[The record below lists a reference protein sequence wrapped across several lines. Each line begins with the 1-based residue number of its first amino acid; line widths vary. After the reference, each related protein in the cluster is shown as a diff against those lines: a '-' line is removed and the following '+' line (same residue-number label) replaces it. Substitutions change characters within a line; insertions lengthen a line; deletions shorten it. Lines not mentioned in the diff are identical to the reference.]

1 MKMEAQKTEAW
12 NLPCYYVNMQI
23 TFLFIFTQ
31 SKINLLK
38 RTVLFVTDP
47 FRETIFWAITVR
59 SPIRKQQPFIR
70 PFIPSSVQ
78 YTHIN
83 THTHRQPR
91 CLNSEKHY
99 FDSPTEKHQIH
110 WLSSQAGEERILQM
124 GHVNFPNC
132 VLCKS
137 AHIICS
143 YVRLFQIRN
152 HCRQT
157 NHTAHEKQKV
167 RNYFSPLWI
176 TKFSHLGRTQS
187 IRAWKL
193 SLLFR
198 TDNYSR

>member
-1 MKMEAQKTEAW
+1 MLLRKYANHFPFYIYTIQNKSSKTDSFVCDWPISWNYILSNYCQKSDKKTA
-12 NLPCYYVNMQI
+12 
-23 TFLFIFTQ
+23 
-31 SKINLLK
+31 
-38 RTVLFVTDP
+38 
-47 FRETIFWAITVR
+47 AIH
-59 SPIRKQQPFIR
+59 SPVHSFIR
-70 PFIPSSVQ
+70 PE
-78 YTHIN
+78 H
-83 THTHRQPR
+83 THTHTHTHTHKHRQPR

-99 FDSPTEKHQIH
+99 FGSPTAEHQIH